1 MRGVILVVMDS
12 VGIGELPDSA
22 EYGDQGS
29 NTLGN
34 ISRELGGLKIPN
46 LLSLGIGNIM
56 EIPFLS
62 PSKDPLANYGK
73 MAMKSKGK
81 DTTTGHW
88 ELTGII
94 LEKGF
99 PTFPQG
105 FPQDFIREFEKKIG
119 REVLGNEAASG
130 TEIIQR
136 LGPEHEKTGKPIVYT
151 SADSVFQ
158 IACHEE
164 VVPLEELMEICLI
177 AREMLRDDLMVAR
190 VIARPFTGREGNYI
204 RTKNR
209 RDFSIEP
216 VSDTLLDIIE
226 KSKQNVLAVGKI
238 NDIFCGRGIT
248 ASFSTKENSEG
259 IAKTLECIKKDEPGL
274 IFTNLVD
281 FDMVFGHRNNVEGYA
296 RALEELDGQIPI
308 ILDALKDEDILILTA
323 DHGCDPTTVS
333 TDHSREYVPL
343 LVYGRR
349 IKQGINLGIRAT
361 LADVGATIA
370 EYLGVGTLKH
380 GKSFLRDIT

>member
-1 MRGVILVVMDS
+1 MRRVILVVMDS

-62 PSKDPLANYGK
+62 PSKAPLANYGK

-164 VVPLEELMEICLI
+164 VVPLEELMEICLT

-238 NDIFCGRGIT
+238 NDIFCRRGIT
-248 ASFSTKENSEG
+248 ASFSTKENIEG
-259 IAKTLECIKKDEPGL
+259 IAKTLECIKRNEPGL

-296 RALEELDGQIPI
+296 RALEELDEQIPI

>member
-1 MRGVILVVMDS
+1 M
-12 VGIGELPDSA
+12 
-22 EYGDQGS
+22 
-29 NTLGN
+29 
-34 ISRELGGLKIPN
+34 GGLKIPN
-46 LLSLGIGNIM
+46 LLSLGIGNIT

-62 PSKDPLANYGK
+62 PPKNPLANYGK
-73 MAMKSKGK
+73 MATKSKGK

-99 PTFPQG
+99 PTFPGG
-105 FPQDFIREFEKKIG
+105 FPQDFIKEFENRIG

-136 LGPEHEKTGKPIVYT
+136 LGSEHERTGKPIVYT

-164 VVPLEELMEICLI
+164 VVPLKELMEICLI
-177 AREMLRDDLMVAR
+177 ARKMLKDDLMVAR
-190 VIARPFTGREGNYI
+190 VIARPFTGRKGSYI

-209 RDFSIEP
+209 HDFSIEP
-216 VSDTLLDIIE
+216 VSGTLLDSIKE
-226 KSKQNVLAVGKI
+226 SKQNVLAVGKI

-248 ASFSTKENSEG
+248 ASYPTKENSEG
-259 IAKTLECIKKDEPGL
+259 IAKTIECSKRNDSGL

-296 RALEELDGQIPI
+296 RALEELDEQIPKI
-308 ILDALKDEDILILTA
+308 MAALKDRDILILTA

-343 LVYGRR
+343 LVYGPG
-349 IKQGINLGIRAT
+349 IKQGFNLGIRPT

-370 EYLGVGTLKH
+370 EYLGAEPLKH
-380 GKSFLRDIT
+380 GSSFLKEIIR